1 MEIAWAIIY
10 IGEKKR
16 KASECIIGGKRRKV
30 SNRMCLLGATHNV
43 WCSMASAAVV
53 GATVVGAAAVGSV
66 VIGAAEVGVPSG
78 VLYGA
83 VLV

>member
-1 MEIAWAIIY
+1 
-10 IGEKKR
+10 
-16 KASECIIGGKRRKV
+16 
-30 SNRMCLLGATHNV
+30 MCLLGATHNV
-43 WCSMASAAVV
+43 WCSMASAAVASAAVV
-53 GATVVGAAAVGSV
+53 GATVVGAV

>member
-1 MEIAWAIIY
+1 
-10 IGEKKR
+10 
-16 KASECIIGGKRRKV
+16 
-30 SNRMCLLGATHNV
+30 MCLLGATHNV

-53 GATVVGAAAVGSV
+53 GATVVGAAADGSV

>member
-1 MEIAWAIIY
+1 
-10 IGEKKR
+10 
-16 KASECIIGGKRRKV
+16 
-30 SNRMCLLGATHNV
+30 MCLLGATHNV

-53 GATVVGAAAVGSV
+53 GATVVGAV

-83 VLV
+83 ALV